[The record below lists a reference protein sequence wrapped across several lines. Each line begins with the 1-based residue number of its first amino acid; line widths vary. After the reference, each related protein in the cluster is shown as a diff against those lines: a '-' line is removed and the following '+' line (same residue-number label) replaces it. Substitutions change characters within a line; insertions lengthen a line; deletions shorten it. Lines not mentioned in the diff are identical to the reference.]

1 MPPRWRSLSAPTR
14 PRRWPRERAAAA
26 DRGAAP
32 RGPEADQDG
41 GRGPPNGRDPSEPR
55 GSEALRGGREG
66 PGRGAEGDRRDPA
79 DAAAGSQEA
88 VGPIQNALDQV
99 QMLYVRE
106 TSGQPPSAEQPPKD
120 EPPPQSKIWTPG

>member
-79 DAAAGSQEA
+79 DASAGFRGGRGTDPKCARPGPDALRTGDVWA
-88 VGPIQNALDQV
+88 V
-99 QMLYVRE
+99 
-106 TSGQPPSAEQPPKD
+106 AER
-120 EPPPQSKIWTPG
+120 